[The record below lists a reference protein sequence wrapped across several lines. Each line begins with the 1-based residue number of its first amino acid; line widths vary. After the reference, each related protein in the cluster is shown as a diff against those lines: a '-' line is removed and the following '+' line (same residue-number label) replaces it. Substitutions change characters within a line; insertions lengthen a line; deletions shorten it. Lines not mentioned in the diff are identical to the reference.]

1 MKRKSERP
9 VWYRLTW
16 KDRLVYGAAGGIIAF
31 FILMIFYRSFTAAW
45 IGAIPSA
52 FLYPHWK
59 KKEIFSRRKQ
69 EITRE
74 FKESLYTLSA
84 SLRAG
89 ESLESAFASTVREM
103 DAESYPYLYESWRRI
118 LAKIRLQRRLEDLLQ
133 EFAADTQID
142 EIQSFAQIIA
152 VSKRTQGEITTII
165 DHTAQLLQE
174 KIEMKQELI
183 VLLAKKKTEQRIM
196 NLMPFLVIGMLTTV
210 SPEYMAP
217 LYGTLNGRIVMTVCI
232 LLAGGSIWMSKVFS
246 EIRV

>member
-1 MKRKSERP
+1 MTHKRI
-9 VWYRLTW
+9 LF
-16 KDRLVYGAAGGIIAF
+16 F
-31 FILMIFYRSFTAAW
+31 FILAGLILAAVLGFYFYRSNLGPTHEA
-45 IGAIPSA
+45 
-52 FLYPHWK
+52 
-59 KKEIFSRRKQ
+59 
-69 EITRE
+69 
-74 FKESLYTLSA
+74 
-84 SLRAG
+84 
-89 ESLESAFASTVREM
+89 M
-103 DAESYPYLYESWRRI
+103 
-118 LAKIRLQRRLEDLLQ
+118 EDLLQ